1 MRHFLL
7 LGFLVVFS
15 VFLAAGS
22 HGEMATSAELRIQ
35 LKQSSKQP
43 EKQNKPP
50 VLIEL
55 YTAERCPSCPPADK
69 NLAFFEKEQPFQQ
82 AEIITLSLHVDY
94 SNFDTRKD
102 KFSSP
107 IFSRRQDIYAQKF
120 RIGSI
125 FTPQMVVDGEFQF
138 AGGNL
143 EKAQKAIIEAA
154 KMQKA
159 KIEIVRAEDK
169 FNIKISEL
177 PKHENTTVFLAIA
190 EDGLASNIFGAE
202 NTIERREYTSVLR
215 ELKSLGM
222 LGAQQN
228 NLEIEAIMQYQ
239 PNWKKENLKLIV
251 FVQENLSRKI
261 LGVSRI
267 NLS

>member
-7 LGFLVVFS
+7 LGFLAVFFG
-15 VFLAAGS
+15 VFAAGFQS
-22 HGEMATSAELRIQ
+22 DAATTDAPRFQ
-35 LKQSSKQP
+35 TKQSTEQS
-43 EKQNKPP
+43 EKQNKPT
-50 VLIEL
+50 VLVEL
-55 YTAERCPSCPPADK
+55 YTAERCPSCPPADR

-82 AEIITLSLHVDY
+82 AEIVTLGLHVDY
-94 SNFDTRKD
+94 SNFDTGKD

-143 EKAQKAIIEAA
+143 QKAQKAIIEAA

-159 KIEIVRAEDK
+159 KIEIIRAEDK

-190 EDGLASNIFGAE
+190 EDGLASNIYGAE
-202 NTIERREYTSVLR
+202 NAVERREYTSVLR

-228 NLEIEAIMQYQ
+228 NLEIETIMQYQ
-239 PNWKKENLKLIV
+239 SSWKKENLKFIV

-261 LGVSRI
+261 LGISRI

>member
-1 MRHFLL
+1 MKQFLL
-7 LGFLVVFS
+7 FGFLTIFS
-15 VFLAAGS
+15 GFFAYGFQNN
-22 HGEMATSAELRIQ
+22 TSISASPIQ
-35 LKQSSKQP
+35 TKQSTEQSD
-43 EKQNKPP
+43 KQNKPT
-50 VLIEL
+50 VLAEL
-55 YTAERCPSCPPADK
+55 YTAERCPNCPPADR
-69 NLAFFEKEQPFQQ
+69 NLAFFDKEQPFQQ
-82 AEIITLSLHVDY
+82 AEIITLALHVDY

-120 RIGSI
+120 RINSI

-154 KMQKA
+154 KTQKA
-159 KIEIVRAEDK
+159 KVEIVRGEDK

-177 PKHENTTVFLAIA
+177 PKHENATVFLAIA
-190 EDGLASNIFGAE
+190 EDGLGSNIYGTE
-202 NTIERREYTSVLR
+202 NTVAKREYTSVLR

-222 LGAQQN
+222 LGTQQN
-228 NLEIEAIMQYQ
+228 NLEIETIMQYQ
-239 PNWKKENLKLIV
+239 PSWKKENLKFIV
-251 FVQENLSRKI
+251 FVQENMSRKI